1 MIHLHQI
8 ITKIMCV
15 GFRQNYSVPTGSKN
29 IINNCRKSFSVEYF
43 VLALMYFW
51 PQAKWSDSVVVYK
64 RLHKITSL
72 LVQFQSKLEI
82 WMLYITVPLTAYI
95 FSLPHHYL
103 ERERER
109 WIQAGVLLCS
119 KLVSTDTLLC
129 PASNY
134 SKINVT
140 NNTGYLCLIS
150 PQKRFFT

>member
-8 ITKIMCV
+8 ITKIICV

-29 IINNCRKSFSVEYF
+29 IINNCRKSFNVEYF

-64 RLHKITSL
+64 RLQKITSL

-82 WMLYITVPLTAYI
+82 WMLYITVLLTAYI

-103 ERERER
+103 ERERDEYKLGFCYAVNSYPLTLCCA
-109 WIQAGVLLCS
+109 QLLII
-119 KLVSTDTLLC
+119 L
-129 PASNY
+129 
-134 SKINVT
+134 
-140 NNTGYLCLIS
+140 
-150 PQKRFFT
+150 R

>member
-8 ITKIMCV
+8 ITKIICV
-15 GFRQNYSVPTGSKN
+15 GFRQNYSGPTGSKN
-29 IINNCRKSFSVEYF
+29 IINNCRKSFNVEYF

-64 RLHKITSL
+64 RLQKITSL

-82 WMLYITVPLTAYI
+82 WTLYITVLLTAYI

-103 ERERER
+103 ERER

-119 KLVSTDTLLC
+119 KLISTDTLLC

-134 SKINVT
+134 SKIIVT
-140 NNTGYLCLIS
+140 KNTGYLSLIS